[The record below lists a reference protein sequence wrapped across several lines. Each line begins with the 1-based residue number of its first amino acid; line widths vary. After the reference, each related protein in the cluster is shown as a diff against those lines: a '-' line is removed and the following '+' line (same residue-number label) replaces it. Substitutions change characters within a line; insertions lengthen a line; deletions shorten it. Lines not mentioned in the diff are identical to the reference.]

1 MKYVPC
7 LDYATIYPSLLGD
20 GPNEVVKCWAHQLK
34 IDSCPTPDECHFHIF
49 KIDPNILHGVDMT
62 DKLAVE
68 EKIADLKIKKQKYDE
83 TDDVYKYFDFV
94 IKELTV
100 EYNARYSKVTLSS
113 ILSELISEREKIK
126 KERDKYPKDSEEY
139 QRLNGLNKEMKN
151 IGFGRL

>member
-7 LDYATIYPSLLGD
+7 LDYATIYPSLPGT

-34 IDSCPTPDECHFHIF
+34 IESCPTPDECHFQIF
-49 KIDPNILHGVDMT
+49 KIDPNILHGVDMSNK
-62 DKLAVE
+62 DVVE
-68 EKIADLKIKKQKYDE
+68 KKIAHLEEEKQKYDE

-94 IKELTV
+94 IKELTA
-100 EYNARYSKVTLSS
+100 EYNARYSTVTLSS
-113 ILSELISEREKIK
+113 ILGELISEKEKIK

-139 QRLNGLNKEMKN
+139 QRLNGVSKEMKN